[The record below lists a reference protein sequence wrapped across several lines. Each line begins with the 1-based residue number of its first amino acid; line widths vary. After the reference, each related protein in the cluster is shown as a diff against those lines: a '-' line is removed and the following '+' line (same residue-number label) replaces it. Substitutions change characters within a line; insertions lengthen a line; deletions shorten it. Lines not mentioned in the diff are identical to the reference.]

1 MKIHVVLTQKD
12 ADIATFKKSLPKGA
26 WSKYVG
32 LILSTA
38 LRERIADI
46 PMSFSI
52 EPLDENLH
60 TKISL
65 PDKLVERCYEKFGCE
80 KGGLTGGIK
89 AEIRKCIRKNLKEQ
103 TAERFS
109 STDII
114 EAFERAFGHVDEK
127 SNQLG
132 DVREKHKLVHKE
144 YRRAFI
150 LMLDTFSN
158 LVKKGDYV
166 T

>member
-1 MKIHVVLTQKD
+1 MKLHVVLTQKD
-12 ADIATFKKSLPKGA
+12 ADIAAFKKSLPKGA
-26 WSKYVG
+26 WSKYVE

-65 PDKLVERCYEKFGCE
+65 PDKLVERCREKFVDE

-89 AEIRKCIRKNLKEQ
+89 TEIQKCIRKNLKEQ
-103 TAERFS
+103 TVERFS
-109 STDII
+109 STEIA
-114 EAFERAFGHVDEK
+114 EAFDRAFRRVDEK
-127 SNQLG
+127 SSQLG
-132 DVREKHKLVHKE
+132 EACEKHKLVHKE